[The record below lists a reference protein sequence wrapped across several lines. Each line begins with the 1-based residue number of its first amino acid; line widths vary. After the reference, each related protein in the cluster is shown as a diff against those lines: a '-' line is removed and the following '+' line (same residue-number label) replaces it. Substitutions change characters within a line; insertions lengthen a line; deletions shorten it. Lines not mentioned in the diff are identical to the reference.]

1 MLRIKISCRLVK
13 AVTNDFLFWLIYRTT
28 SKSKQISVVLSAV
41 KLTIIKAV
49 QTRQAMYVEPNSEAL
64 WCNKYYISW
73 MCVCS
78 LRYPV
83 CNAHA
88 PYCNLW
94 PVRLYKMFPNYLING
109 KIFEKKFLKL
119 KCVFWFC
126 LQILKHF
133 SFLEKLNE
141 IWSEMDIGLQAKCSL
156 LLSDF
161 NENSSTYFRKILLIL
176 NFMKIGVVGAEL
188 LRGETV
194 MTKLNVALRNFS
206 KAPETTKNSV
216 C

>member
-1 MLRIKISCRLVK
+1 
-13 AVTNDFLFWLIYRTT
+13 
-28 SKSKQISVVLSAV
+28 
-41 KLTIIKAV
+41 
-49 QTRQAMYVEPNSEAL
+49 
-64 WCNKYYISW
+64 
-73 MCVCS
+73 
-78 LRYPV
+78 
-83 CNAHA
+83 
-88 PYCNLW
+88 
-94 PVRLYKMFPNYLING
+94 
-109 KIFEKKFLKL
+109 
-119 KCVFWFC
+119 
-126 LQILKHF
+126 
-133 SFLEKLNE
+133 
-141 IWSEMDIGLQAKCSL
+141 MDIGLQAKCSL